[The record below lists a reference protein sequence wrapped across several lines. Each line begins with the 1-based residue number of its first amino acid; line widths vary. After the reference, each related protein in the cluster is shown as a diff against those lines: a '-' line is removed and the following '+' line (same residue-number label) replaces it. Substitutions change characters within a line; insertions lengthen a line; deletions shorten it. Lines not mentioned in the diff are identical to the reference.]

1 MPIVPAAEARWF
13 LTALDGPRA
22 GTVWP
27 IAGAVTIGRGASTEA
42 TTNAGTG
49 DQGGNPV
56 VGADQTRE
64 ANRWANRRVVL
75 TFRRSTAARP

>member
-1 MPIVPAAEARWF
+1 M
-13 LTALDGPRA
+13 
-22 GTVWP
+22 
-27 IAGAVTIGRGASTEA
+27 VTFYDHRSAHIRLNPDAPSRQQQTEA